1 MNLKRVTLAIACL
14 GLIVALIGCFAAQM
28 YEQKIFNY
36 SYRETPFCQVQ
47 VCSGIASLKAIT
59 INQYCL
65 FAFPPTDGTTQIS
78 QPSIANV
85 TRDQIFN
92 YINENPGIQF
102 RAICTGL
109 CLPVGLV
116 QYYVSG
122 LIKSG
127 LVSFFRDGKYKRFF
141 VSKRYSK
148 REMLAISMLRHKTV
162 RRIIEVLLCKKQLSH
177 GRLACEVSVTS
188 QGLTWQIKALKDN
201 PFIASTNE
209 GIKTVYYLNE
219 AFTPLLEQC
228 LVTVQ

>member
-1 MNLKRVTLAIACL
+1 MNLKRVALAIACL
-14 GLIVALIGCFAAQM
+14 GLIVTLIGCFAAQM

-47 VCSGIASLKAIT
+47 VYSGIASLKAIT

-65 FAFPPTDGTTQIS
+65 FAFPPTDGATQIS

-85 TRDQIFN
+85 TREQIFN

-127 LVSFFRDGKYKRFF
+127 LVTFFRDGKYKRFF
-141 VSKRYSK
+141 VSKRYANGKCSRFPCFAIK
-148 REMLAISMLRHKTV
+148 PFGGSLRCFCARSSCRMAGWLAKFLLR
-162 RRIIEVLLCKKQLSH
+162 
-177 GRLACEVSVTS
+177 
-188 QGLTWQIKALKDN
+188 LK
-201 PFIASTNE
+201 
-209 GIKTVYYLNE
+209 G
-219 AFTPLLEQC
+219 
-228 LVTVQ
+228 